1 MANMS
6 ATRRTALVAGVFF
19 LGTEITSIPALLL
32 YQPVLRDGNYLAGPP
47 EVEGKTPLPLS

>member
-6 ATRRTALVAGVFF
+6 AMRRTALVAGVFF
-19 LGTEITSIPALLL
+19 LGTEVTSIPALLL